1 MFQSQMVQSFFLSSP
16 SFFKHFLITYSALS
30 NHQLL
35 HTNREKPSNNYP
47 AAFTSPSA
55 PHSHNFGCF
64 HFSTVLILFAFCI
77 CSSVNLHISNL
88 TITFSHA
95 AFWSLSSCSFSRTPY
110 LHPFSFSYYGLNQ
123 CPFSLLP
130 PLPTHSPSTHL
141 LCQSVRVCEEQCK
154 NTVLDLYRLS
164 VTTPTKRIKKG

>member
-1 MFQSQMVQSFFLSSP
+1 MISTVPGSISLAVNDLAAWTWNYITITNSHCSVLTLGGPLFQSQMVQSFFLSSP

-110 LHPFSFSYYGLNQ
+110 LHPFSFSYYGLN
-123 CPFSLLP
+123 
-130 PLPTHSPSTHL
+130 
-141 LCQSVRVCEEQCK
+141 
-154 NTVLDLYRLS
+154 
-164 VTTPTKRIKKG
+164 